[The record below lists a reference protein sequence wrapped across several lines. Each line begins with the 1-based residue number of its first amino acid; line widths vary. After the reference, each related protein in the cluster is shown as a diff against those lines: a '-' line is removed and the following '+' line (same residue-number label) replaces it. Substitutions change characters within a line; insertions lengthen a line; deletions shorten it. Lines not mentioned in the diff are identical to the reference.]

1 MQLVPLGLLDDELGV
16 LVDSFNRM
24 TDELREMIVA
34 RRPIRELKDVAR
46 RGGTT
51 FLRDAALAL
60 VREGRTDLEEINR
73 VTFVA

>member
-1 MQLVPLGLLDDELGV
+1 MV
-16 LVDSFNRM
+16 L

-34 RRPIRELKDVAR
+34 RKPIRELKDVAR

-51 FLRDAALAL
+51 FLRDAAVAL
-60 VREGRTDLEEINR
+60 VHDGKTSLEEINR